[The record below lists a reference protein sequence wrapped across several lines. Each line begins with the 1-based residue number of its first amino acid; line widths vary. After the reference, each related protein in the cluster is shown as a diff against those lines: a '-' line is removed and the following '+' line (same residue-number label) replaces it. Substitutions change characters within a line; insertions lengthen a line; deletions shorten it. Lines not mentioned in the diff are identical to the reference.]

1 MKNILFFILFIVL
14 NQQAIAQEGLTPSI
28 DRLQGLWE
36 FQDDGIY
43 AYMIVR
49 QNKVLEII
57 TYISKNESNCYG
69 FPFSYFGFWNWE
81 KHGDDEPKHVSQL
94 ETSGNYIRF
103 YDDLGESYNQNGD
116 LIKMTRGCFVT
127 LNEDSD
133 NPTPNVLRFYY
144 KSTPDLYTKIKQ
156 IPTTVLRNLKKKPK
170 YWKTYLDFMGTVE
183 KTIAVPKA
191 SIFKNPAVTQPT
203 KMYLIKGDKVEILSQ
218 DGQWVKIRYYGKATI
233 EGWLR
238 IDDISK

>member
-1 MKNILFFILFIVL
+1 MKNILFFILFITF
-14 NQQAIAQEGLTPSI
+14 NQQAIAQEDLTPSI
-28 DRLQGLWE
+28 ERLQGVWE
-36 FQDDGIY
+36 FREGNTR

-49 QNKVLEII
+49 QNKALLII
-57 TYISKNESNCYG
+57 NNISKGESNCYG

-133 NPTPNVLRFYY
+133 NYP
-144 KSTPDLYTKIKQ
+144 
-156 IPTTVLRNLKKKPK
+156 
-170 YWKTYLDFMGTVE
+170 
-183 KTIAVPKA
+183 
-191 SIFKNPAVTQPT
+191 
-203 KMYLIKGDKVEILSQ
+203 
-218 DGQWVKIRYYGKATI
+218 
-233 EGWLR
+233 
-238 IDDISK
+238 